1 MTHSVSTEHVC
12 FLILDCFF
20 VTRARANVRAYAGFR
35 DVERLYRYRT
45 SSMSVRI
52 ATATPCRATTT
63 TTRATTRGSVRRP
76 NRQRSEG
83 VFARVSSG
91 ETSRTAETNEDED
104 DEEVDDA
111 FYTWRVGGANDL
123 KITHLRD
130 VYKGN
135 APLEPSPSPFC
146 TKSACPLNVGPRT
159 SLTFNSNFV
168 SNSDRILLNSVAFGS
183 ATDPSQTC
191 SLAADAYNPQGCDYI
206 PEWVVRAGPR
216 AEVYFK
222 SEEVN
227 AAIVTCGG
235 LCPGINDVI
244 RSIVNTLEVGYGVKK
259 ISGVRYGFKGFFS
272 GDPFMQ
278 LNRKNVRNIHNTGG
292 SVLGSG
298 RGGGDVQ
305 KIVESII
312 DNGINMVFVIGGN
325 GTHAGANAISDEC
338 AKRGV
343 KVSVVGV
350 PKTIDN
356 DILLLDKTFG
366 FDTAVEEAQK
376 AIQAAAIEA
385 QSAHRGVGVVK
396 LMGRQSGFIAMFATL
411 ANGFVDCCL
420 IPEID
425 WAAHGPNGV
434 IEYVRNTLDAQGH
447 AVVVLAEG
455 AGQEYVTTS
464 GTDAGGNPKLG
475 DIGQWFCKQL
485 KAELKCDVKYIDPT
499 YMVRGCVANAHD
511 SIMCTVLGQNAVH
524 GAFAGFTGISIGSV
538 SAHTAF
544 LPIPRMIERE
554 RLVDPD
560 GRMWHRTLA
569 STGQPDFF

>member
-91 ETSRTAETNEDED
+91 ETSRTAETNEDEE

-183 ATDPSQTC
+183 AISRSQKC
-191 SLAADAYNPQGCDYI
+191 SMPADAYNPQGCAYI
-206 PEWVVRAGPR
+206 TEWVVRAGPR

-222 SEEVN
+222 SEEVH

>member
-35 DVERLYRYRT
+35 DVERLRRYRT

-91 ETSRTAETNEDED
+91 ETSRTAETNEDEE

>member
-35 DVERLYRYRT
+35 DVERLRRYRT

-91 ETSRTAETNEDED
+91 ETSRTAETNEDEE

-222 SEEVN
+222 SEEVH

>member
-1 MTHSVSTEHVC
+1 M
-12 FLILDCFF
+12 
-20 VTRARANVRAYAGFR
+20 
-35 DVERLYRYRT
+35 
-45 SSMSVRI
+45 SSMSVRL
-52 ATATPCRATTT
+52 ASTSTTT
-63 TTRATTRGSVRRP
+63 TARPTTTKRGSVRRP
-76 NRQRSEG
+76 NNRQRSKG
-83 VFARVSSG
+83 VLARVSSG
-91 ETSRTAETNEDED
+91 ETSRTVETNDDEE

-123 KITHLRD
+123 RITHLRD
-130 VYKGN
+130 VYKGD
-135 APLEPSPSPFC
+135 APLEPTPSPFC

-191 SLAADAYNPQGCDYI
+191 SLAVDAYNPQGCDYI

-222 SEEVN
+222 SEEVH

-312 DNGINMVFVIGGN
+312 ENGINMVFVIGGN

>member
-1 MTHSVSTEHVC
+1 MSA
-12 FLILDCFF
+12 
-20 VTRARANVRAYAGFR
+20 RARAIRADAGGR
-35 DVERLYRYRT
+35 GTRTRRAER
-45 SSMSVRI
+45 V
-52 ATATPCRATTT
+52 AAPRAI
-63 TTRATTRGSVRRP
+63 
-76 NRQRSEG
+76 
-83 VFARVSSG
+83 G
-91 ETSRTAETNEDED
+91 ESAVDGADEDEVD
-104 DEEVDDA
+104 VDDA
-111 FYTWRVGGANDL
+111 FYTWRVGGENDL

-130 VYKGN
+130 VYRG
-135 APLEPSPSPFC
+135 AEPLKARPSPFC
-146 TKSACPLNVGPRT
+146 TKSSCPLSGPRT
-159 SLTFNSNFV
+159 SIGFNSNFV
-168 SNSDRILLNSVAFGS
+168 SNSDRILLNSIAFGS
-183 ATDPSQTC
+183 SADPTQTC
-191 SLAADAYNPQGCDYI
+191 SLWTETFDPSGCDYV

-216 AEVYFK
+216 AEVYFDPA
-222 SEEVN
+222 EVH

-244 RSIVNTLEVGYGVKK
+244 RSLVNTLEVGYGVKK
-259 ISGVRYGFKGFFS
+259 ISGIRYGFKGFFN
-272 GDPFMQ
+272 GVEFMK
-278 LNRKNVRNIHNTGG
+278 LNKKVVRNIHTLGG

-305 KIVESII
+305 KIVESIVS
-312 DNGINMVFVIGGN
+312 NGINMVFVIGGN

-376 AIQAAAIEA
+376 AILAAAIEA
-385 QSAHRGVGVVK
+385 QSAYRGVGVVK

-411 ANGFVDCCL
+411 ANGQVDCCL
-420 IPEID
+420 IPEIS
-425 WAAHGPNGV
+425 WTAHGPNGV
-434 IEYVRNTLDAQGH
+434 INYVKNLLDTQGH

-485 KAELKCDVKYIDPT
+485 KSELKCDIKYIDPT
-499 YMVRGCVANAHD
+499 YMVRGCPANAHD

-524 GAFAGFTGISIGSV
+524 GAFAGFTGISVGTV

-544 LPIPRMIERE
+544 LPIPRMIEHE

>member
-1 MTHSVSTEHVC
+1 MRASGARGALERGVVV
-12 FLILDCFF
+12 DGR
-20 VTRARANVRAYAGFR
+20 RARPR
-35 DVERLYRYRT
+35 DAR
-45 SSMSVRI
+45 
-52 ATATPCRATTT
+52 ATATARTRGGGGAIARATTT
-63 TTRATTRGSVRRP
+63 TTTTTRRTSTRTRATATRV
-76 NRQRSEG
+76 EEDD
-83 VFARVSSG
+83 V
-91 ETSRTAETNEDED
+91 DED
-104 DEEVDDA
+104 DEEDDA
-111 FYTWRVGGANDL
+111 YYTWRVGGANDL

-130 VYKGN
+130 VYRGD
-135 APLEPSPSPFC
+135 APPRARPSPFC
-146 TKSACPLNVGPRT
+146 TKSSCPLNVGPRT

-168 SNSDRILLNSVAFGS
+168 SNSDRILLNSVAYGS
-183 ATDPSQTC
+183 AADPTQTC
-191 SLAADAYNPQGCDYI
+191 SLSSDVYDPSGCDYV

-216 AEVYFK
+216 AEVYFDP
-222 SEEVN
+222 EEVH
-227 AAIVTCGG
+227 AAVVTCGG

-244 RSIVNTLEVGYGVKK
+244 RSLVNTLEVGYGVKK

-272 GDPFMQ
+272 GDEFMP
-278 LNRKNVRNIHNTGG
+278 LNRKVVRNIHNIGG
-292 SVLGSG
+292 SALGSG
-298 RGGGDVQ
+298 RGGGDVE
-305 KIVESII
+305 KIVESIVN
-312 DNGINMVFVIGGN
+312 NGINMVFVIGGN
-325 GTHAGANAISDEC
+325 GTHAGANAISNEC

-385 QSAHRGVGVVK
+385 QSAYRGVGVVK

-411 ANGFVDCCL
+411 ANGQVDCCL
-420 IPEID
+420 IPEIS

-434 IEYVRNTLDAQGH
+434 VEYVRNMLDAQGH

-455 AGQEYVTTS
+455 AGQEFVS
-464 GTDAGGNPKLG
+464 AGGTDAGGNPKLG

-485 KAELKCDVKYIDPT
+485 KAEIKCDVKYIDPT

-524 GAFAGFTGISIGSV
+524 GAFAGFTGISVGSV

>member
-35 DVERLYRYRT
+35 DVERLRRYRT

-91 ETSRTAETNEDED
+91 ETSRTAETNEDEE

-159 SLTFNSNFV
+159 SLAFNSNFV

>member
-91 ETSRTAETNEDED
+91 ETSRTAETNEDEE

-222 SEEVN
+222 SEEVH

-350 PKTIDN
+350 PKTVDN

>member
-1 MTHSVSTEHVC
+1 
-12 FLILDCFF
+12 
-20 VTRARANVRAYAGFR
+20 
-35 DVERLYRYRT
+35 
-45 SSMSVRI
+45 MSVRI

-91 ETSRTAETNEDED
+91 ETSRTAETNEDEE

>member
-1 MTHSVSTEHVC
+1 MRASGASSSLERGVVV
-12 FLILDCFF
+12 DGR
-20 VTRARANVRAYAGFR
+20 RARPRDARATATA
-35 DVERLYRYRT
+35 RT
-45 SSMSVRI
+45 RI
-52 ATATPCRATTT
+52 ATTRIATTT
-63 TTRATTRGSVRRP
+63 TTTTTTTTRRTRTRTRATATRVD
-76 NRQRSEG
+76 EDD
-83 VFARVSSG
+83 V
-91 ETSRTAETNEDED
+91 DED
-104 DEEVDDA
+104 DEEDDA
-111 FYTWRVGGANDL
+111 HYAWRVGGANDL

-130 VYKGN
+130 VHRGD
-135 APLEPSPSPFC
+135 APPRARPSPFC
-146 TKSACPLNVGPRT
+146 TKSSCPLNVGPRT

-168 SNSDRILLNSVAFGS
+168 SNSDRILLNSVAYGS
-183 ATDPSQTC
+183 AADPTQTC
-191 SLAADAYNPQGCDYI
+191 SLSSDVYDPSGCDYV

-216 AEVYFK
+216 AEVYFDP
-222 SEEVN
+222 EEVH
-227 AAIVTCGG
+227 AAVVTCGG

-244 RSIVNTLEVGYGVKK
+244 RSLVNTLEVGYGVKK

-272 GDPFMQ
+272 GDEFMP
-278 LNRKNVRNIHNTGG
+278 LNRKVVRNIHNIGG
-292 SVLGSG
+292 SALGSG
-298 RGGGDVQ
+298 RGGGDVE
-305 KIVESII
+305 KIVESIVN
-312 DNGINMVFVIGGN
+312 NGINMVFVIGGN
-325 GTHAGANAISDEC
+325 GTHAGANAISNEC

-385 QSAHRGVGVVK
+385 QSAYRGVGVVK

-411 ANGFVDCCL
+411 ANGQVDCCL
-420 IPEID
+420 IPEIS

-434 IEYVRNTLDAQGH
+434 VEYVRNMLDAQGH

-455 AGQEYVTTS
+455 AGQEFVS
-464 GTDAGGNPKLG
+464 AGGTDAGGNPKLG

-485 KAELKCDVKYIDPT
+485 KAEIKCDVKYIDPT

-524 GAFAGFTGISIGSV
+524 GAFAGFTGISVGSV